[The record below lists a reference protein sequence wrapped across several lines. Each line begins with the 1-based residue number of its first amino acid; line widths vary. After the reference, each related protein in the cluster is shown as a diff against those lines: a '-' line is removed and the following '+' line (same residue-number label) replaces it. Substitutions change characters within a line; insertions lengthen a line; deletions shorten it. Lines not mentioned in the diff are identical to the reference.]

1 MNLCGVIVLLNVV
14 IISLSH
20 PCLNPYPCVI
30 KVQSVSHTH
39 ACATMH
45 THTCACMHA
54 RAHTHTHS
62 LTQSLSS
69 ISTGNCFM
77 TTHADT
83 HTGRL
88 GGGGWWENS
97 NRITGELK
105 LTSRLQVLFS
115 YLHSLDHA
123 YFMCLS
129 GYLFGLSVK

>member
-45 THTCACMHA
+45 THTCACTHA
-54 RAHTHTHS
+54 RAHTHT
-62 LTQSLSS
+62 L
-69 ISTGNCFM
+69 
-77 TTHADT
+77 T
-83 HTGRL
+83 HTEFKFNKHRKLFHDHTCRHTHRKTWGR
-88 GGGGWWENS
+88 WWENS